1 MCAGTVAMDEGG
13 VRNRMRAYASNGTP
27 IAQYDKVH
35 LYDSVGYRES
45 DKVAAAVPDRQGSEL
60 SVFGFGPFH
69 VGLFNCYDLRFP
81 EITRALVDEGADVL
95 LIGSAWV
102 AGEHKSGHRRDRKG
116 GGEGQGV
123 AVRVNLGG
131 RR

>member
-1 MCAGTVAMDEGG
+1 MDDGR
-13 VRNRMRAYASNGTP
+13 VRNRMLAYASNGTP
-27 IAQYDKVH
+27 IARYDKVH
-35 LYDSVGYRES
+35 LYDSFGYRES

-81 EITRALVDEGADVL
+81 ELTRALVDEGDDVL

-102 AGEHKSGHRRDRKG
+102 AGEHKRGHW
-116 GGEGQGV
+116 QI
-123 AVRVNLGG
+123 G
-131 RR
+131 RAPGREKECHYGTSPG